1 MARRPIHVFPDG
13 DVWVVK
19 REDSER
25 ASAVTDTKREALEKA
40 ASIARNHN
48 LSVVVHGS
56 DGRIQRNYRPS
67 DAAADGD
74 CFLTTACV
82 RHHGLRDDCY
92 ELQTL
97 RRFRDSYMLA
107 SPSRVALVQE
117 YYRRAPGLIEQL
129 NKRRDSDFILAEVF
143 DRIRAACRA
152 IDKGEMRM
160 AQFIYVDA
168 MRWLDALLK

>member
-48 LSVVVHGS
+48 ISVVVHGS
-56 DGRIQRNYRPS
+56 DGRIQRNYKPG
-67 DAAADGD
+67 DAASDGD

-82 RHHGLRDDCY
+82 RHRGLPDDCY

-107 SPSRVALVQE
+107 SPRRVAMVQE
-117 YYRRAPGLIEQL
+117 YYRRAPRLIESL
-129 NKRRDSDFILAEVF
+129 RKRRDSDFILTEVF
-143 DRIRAACRA
+143 NRIRRACRA
-152 IDKGEMRM
+152 VEKGDMRT
-160 AQFIYVDA
+160 AQSIYVDA
-168 MRWLDALLK
+168 MRWLDALLT